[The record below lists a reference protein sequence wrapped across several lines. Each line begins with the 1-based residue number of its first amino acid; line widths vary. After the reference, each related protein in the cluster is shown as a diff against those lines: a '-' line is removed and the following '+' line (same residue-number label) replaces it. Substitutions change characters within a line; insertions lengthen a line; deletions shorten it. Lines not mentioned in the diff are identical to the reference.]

1 MAKRTLLLLLG
12 LVLMTVS
19 AQSQSWRKLRKQA
32 EALEEQGNYAQAADT
47 YRQAWEKKQ
56 KRTEL
61 IYKAGENYLLLRNYR
76 QAAEAYSHVKDE
88 IDEYPLVGLKYARM
102 LKQDGQYDRAISAFR
117 EFTDAYTGDGKAIL
131 QDIIETEIRG
141 AELAKTMPPASDS
154 EVTLNL
160 IGSSVNSNE
169 DEFGPIAFPG
179 DLLYYSSLIGG
190 TARIYRSTS
199 GGDRWSKGQIP
210 ENFPV
215 IQNGQY
221 CHGTLS
227 PDGERFFFTIC
238 EEGTFGNQ
246 TTRCEIFV
254 IERENNSWSQPQ
266 RLPDAI
272 NQKGVTATHPNVVH
286 RGDVEVL
293 YFASNRS
300 GGRGGMDLWYV
311 TRNRGFDDAQFSQP
325 VNLGPSVNT
334 LGDEMTPYYDSDEGH
349 LYFSSNGHPSM
360 GGFDIFKSAG
370 DMMNWAIPENVGVP
384 YNSSADDYY
393 YVSKPDQ
400 AGGFFASNRVY
411 AGEKLSTLDDD
422 IFEFRTEPEAITLEG
437 NVFDRASGETLSNYL
452 VSIIEIT
459 GDGQEKPLITEEF
472 NTSAGYTFQVLPN
485 RRFRVEVEAPGYEI
499 NSYEF
504 FTTDPSVRAYGQPL
518 FLAKATLPSED
529 EPLEEDE
536 YASNEDDMN
545 DPEEDDSVMENEK
558 TPESEGPLPT
568 YTSRGTAPFDK
579 VEFTTNAPRYEGTY
593 YKVQIIATKNF
604 VETAARFDGVR
615 EVGKLQTEFLIDRGL
630 YRVLLASYFSQ
641 QEALNAQASA
651 RSAGFDS
658 AFVVKYEDG
667 LRYGRVN
674 LK

>member
-56 KRTEL
+56 KKTEL

-88 IDEYPLVGLKYARM
+88 LDDFPLVGLKYARM

-141 AELAKTMPPASDS
+141 AEMAKTMPPASETD
-154 EVTLNL
+154 VTLNL

-238 EEGTFGNQ
+238 EEGKFGNQ

-254 IERENNSWSQPQ
+254 ITRENNSWSQPQ

-293 YFASNRS
+293 YFASNRG

-311 TRNRGFDDAQFSQP
+311 TRNRGFSDAQFSQP
-325 VNLGPSVNT
+325 VNLGPSINT

-360 GGFDIFKSAG
+360 GGFDILKSAG
-370 DMMNWAIPENVGVP
+370 DMMNWAIPENIGVP

-400 AGGFFASNRVY
+400 SGGFFASNRVY

-422 IFEFRTEPEAITLEG
+422 IFEYRTEPEAITLEG
-437 NVFDRASGETLSNYL
+437 NVFALASGETLSNYL

-472 NTSAGYTFQVLPN
+472 NTTAGYAFQVLPN
-485 RRFRVEVEAPGYEI
+485 RRFRVEVEAPGYEV

-518 FLAKATLPSED
+518 FLAEATLPSEED
-529 EPLEEDE
+529 LMEEDE
-536 YASNEDDMN
+536 YASNKEDMN
-545 DPEEDDSVMENEK
+545 DSEEDGSVMENEK
-558 TPESEGPLPT
+558 TPESEGPLST
-568 YTSRGTAPFDK
+568 YTSRGTASYDN

-593 YKVQIIATKNF
+593 YKVQIIATKKYE
-604 VETAARFDGVR
+604 ETAPRFDGVR
-615 EVGKLQTEFLIDRGL
+615 QVGKLQTEFLIDRGL
-630 YRVLLASYFSQ
+630 YRVLLASYFSE
-641 QEALNAQASA
+641 QEALDAQASA
-651 RSAGFDS
+651 QSAGFDS

-674 LK
+674 H